1 MSKASG
7 FEPRFDRDMER
18 GEVGEQLLDLLFEDS
33 KDPNVTIEVKTDYR
47 TNETGNIY
55 VETYKYRNGREDE
68 AVPSGI
74 NGTESKWWAQASPDG
89 TAVLLIKTEALRNYI
104 DIVEPP
110 QSAQPISNA
119 HSAASLGVLVS
130 MKGLMKYLKMWKST
144 D

>member
-1 MSKASG
+1 MKASG

-18 GEVGEQLLDLLFEDS
+18 GEVGEKLLDLLFEDS
-33 KDPNVTIEVKTDYR
+33 KDPSVLIEVKTDYR

-55 VETYKYRNGREDE
+55 VETHKYRNGDVDA

-74 NGTESKWWAQASPDG
+74 NGTESKWWGQASPDG
-89 TAVLLIKTEALRNYI
+89 TAILLIKTDALRDYI
-104 DIVEPP
+104 EFVDPP
-110 QSAQPISNA
+110 KSAQPISNA

-130 MKGLMKYLKMWKST
+130 IKGLMKYLKMWKST

>member
-1 MSKASG
+1 MKAQG
-7 FEPRFDRDMER
+7 FEPRFDVDMER
-18 GEVGEQLLDLLFEDS
+18 GKVGEDLLELLFEDS
-33 KDPNVTIEVKTDYR
+33 QDPSVRIEVKTDYK
-47 TNETGNIY
+47 TNITGNIY
-55 VETYKYRNGREDE
+55 VETHKYRNGDVDS

-89 TAVLLIKTEALRNYI
+89 TAILFVKTDALREYI

-110 QSAQPISNA
+110 KSAQPISNA

-130 MKGLMKYLKMWKST
+130 MKGLMKYLKMWKSS